1 MASMGGGSYPSHMA
15 RIRDFL
21 VPSRIHVDQGTGSIR
36 EAPSITRFSLALA
49 GLMLGGVSSV
59 SLSVLPALAAGG
71 EHAAEKPASHDIVQ
85 AAQSASSMTPTAR
98 PDQAQILKIAS
109 GMAAH
114 RIHYDLTLDGT
125 PTGDVIGARGGMDY
139 EVIDACDGWAT
150 RQRLEMT
157 ISNRDGQDIQM
168 VSDYTTWES
177 KDGTRMRFHMR
188 QTTDT
193 AVSQETAGE
202 ASMDGFG
209 HSGTIRYDLPRP
221 MTKPIQAGTF
231 FPMMHTAALL
241 AAAEDGIKFSALP
254 LFDGTSADGVQ
265 DTFVVAL
272 DWKKSVP
279 VKIDLLKDMPSA
291 KVLVSFFDTDKARI
305 EPAYQA
311 GMRYWL
317 NGVADDLTMNFGDFK
332 LKGGIASFKS
342 LPHKC

>member
-1 MASMGGGSYPSHMA
+1 MA

-21 VPSRIHVDQGTGSIR
+21 LLSRIHAAQEG
-36 EAPSITRFSLALA
+36 APVLKAQPVNGFSMALVGLILGGGISLAA
-49 GLMLGGVSSV
+49 IQ
-59 SLSVLPALAAGG
+59 PAFAASAGG
-71 EHAAEKPASHDIVQ
+71 GEEKSSSHSIVQ
-85 AAQSASSMTPTAR
+85 TAQAASAITPTEH
-98 PDQAQILKIAS
+98 PTQAQIFKIAS

-177 KDGTRMRFHMR
+177 KDGTHMRFHMR

-202 ASMDGFG
+202 ASMNGFG
-209 HSGTIRYDLPRP
+209 QSGTIRYDLPRP
-221 MTKPIQAGTF
+221 MTKPIRAGTF

-241 AAAEDGIKFSALP
+241 AAAENGIKFSALP

-279 VKIDLLKDMPSA
+279 VEINLLKDMPSA

-332 LKGGIASFKS
+332 LKGSIASFKS